1 MFSFP
6 PSLFA
11 LRRNAA
17 GEKRVVGGVA
27 TGGKQK
33 GKESGLI
40 AGSSG
45 SAAPSRVFVVAAL
58 SFARRQNER
67 ELGRKKERERQ
78 RETERK
84 REREREGG

>member
-1 MFSFP
+1 M
-6 PSLFA
+6 
-11 LRRNAA
+11 
-17 GEKRVVGGVA
+17 VGGVA

-78 RETERK
+78 RE
-84 REREREGG
+84 RERERVVKSGRDGGNIA